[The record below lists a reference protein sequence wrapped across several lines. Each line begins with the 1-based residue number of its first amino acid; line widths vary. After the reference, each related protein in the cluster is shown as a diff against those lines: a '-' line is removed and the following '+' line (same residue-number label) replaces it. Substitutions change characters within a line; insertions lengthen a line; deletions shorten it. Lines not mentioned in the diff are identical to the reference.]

1 MEFLIEYGL
10 FLAKALTLVVAIIFT
25 VASVVA
31 ISVKQKGGAEKGQ
44 IVIKNLNQRYDD
56 YQATLEDEVLTE
68 QALKAKHKADKKA
81 EKLQKKQAKT
91 QTEDKKRLFVIRF
104 DGDVQASAVENLREE
119 VNAILTVANANDE
132 IVLDLESP
140 GGMVHTYGLAAS
152 QLSRIRHADLKLTIC
167 VDKVAASGGYLMA
180 CVGHKILAAPF
191 AIIGSIGVL
200 AQLPNFNRALK
211 KLDVD
216 YDIMTAGE
224 YKAPVTMFGE
234 ITDKGRDKLQSELEE
249 THQLFKQFIA
259 DNRAQVDLES
269 VATGEVWYGQQAID
283 KALIDELM
291 TSDDYLLSQ
300 REACDIFAVS
310 YVAKKSLQ
318 EKLGNLASLS
328 IRNTINQLLSDDRRK
343 SVEQSMS

>member
-140 GGMVHTYGLAAS
+140 GGMVQTYGLAAS

-216 YDIMTAGE
+216 
-224 YKAPVTMFGE
+224 
-234 ITDKGRDKLQSELEE
+234 
-249 THQLFKQFIA
+249 
-259 DNRAQVDLES
+259 
-269 VATGEVWYGQQAID
+269 
-283 KALIDELM
+283 
-291 TSDDYLLSQ
+291 
-300 REACDIFAVS
+300 
-310 YVAKKSLQ
+310 
-318 EKLGNLASLS
+318 
-328 IRNTINQLLSDDRRK
+328 
-343 SVEQSMS
+343 